1 MAIRLQFDKGDT
13 SMKTAG
19 ARMYKYADDA
29 TATEDGQCPHNDWV
43 LFRYSDV
50 LLMRA
55 EALVRNGQSGQADL
69 DEVRNRVG
77 APFAEATLDNLLK
90 ERLLELAWE
99 GWRRQDLVRFGRFN
113 DAITDRPKLKVPAG
127 IPDSCQHTGCEQ
139 ESDSESGL
147 C

>member
-1 MAIRLQFDKGDT
+1 
-13 SMKTAG
+13 
-19 ARMYKYADDA
+19 
-29 TATEDGQCPHNDWV
+29 
-43 LFRYSDV
+43 
-50 LLMRA
+50 MRA

-113 DAITDRPKLKVPAG
+113 DAITDRPKTEKYLQVFPIHANTLAVNKNLTQNPGYAK
-127 IPDSCQHTGCEQ
+127 
-139 ESDSESGL
+139 
-147 C
+147 

>member
-29 TATEDGQCPHNDWV
+29 TATEDGQCPHNDWL

-55 EALVRNGQSGQADL
+55 EAL
-69 DEVRNRVG
+69 VRNRVG

-113 DAITDRPKLKVPAG
+113 DAITDRPKTEKYLQVFPIHANTLAVNKNLTQNPGYAK
-127 IPDSCQHTGCEQ
+127 
-139 ESDSESGL
+139 
-147 C
+147 